1 MRFAAGSFSLFLQ
14 PIYPMA
20 AIRKIIN
27 DPVYGFITI
36 DHPLLLAIISHPYYQ
51 RLRNI
56 HQMAFAHLVYPGAVH
71 TRLLHSLGAYHLMCI
86 ALQELKGKGVVIN
99 EEEELGAKIAILLHD
114 VGHGPFSHALEQ
126 ELLPGVHHERLSLAI
141 MEELNAEFNNQL
153 ETALAIFTNKHP
165 KKFLHQLVSGQLDVD
180 RMDYLNRDS
189 FFTGVAEG
197 VIGYDRI
204 MKMLAVADGNLVV
217 EEKAIYSI
225 EKFLLSRRLMYW
237 QVYLHKTV
245 VASEK
250 MLVMILRRAKE
261 LISKG
266 VKITAAT
273 DQLEHFLHFGVS
285 EKEDRKKLLKGFCS
299 MDDHDIMA
307 TIKNW
312 QQHEDKVLSRLC
324 ADLVQRRIMRIR
336 LQAQPFD
343 EAELVAKRKELAAK
357 MNVTEEEAS
366 YFVFGG
372 EANNRL
378 YNPESESIT
387 ILYKDGTRKDIS
399 EVDNALINVKT
410 SMAVKKHYI
419 CWLRT
424 D

>member
-1 MRFAAGSFSLFLQ
+1 MKFAADDFLLFLQ
-14 PIYPMA
+14 PTYPMA

-86 ALQELKGKGVVIN
+86 ALQELKGKGVEIN
-99 EEEELGAKIAILLHD
+99 EDEELGAKIAILLHD

-153 ETALAIFTNKHP
+153 ETALAIFTNRYP

-204 MKMLAVADGNLVV
+204 MKMLAVADGDLVV

-261 LISKG
+261 LIANG
-266 VKITAAT
+266 GKITAAT
-273 DQLEHFLHFGVS
+273 DPLEHFLHFGLS

-324 ADLVQRRIMRIR
+324 SDLVQRRIMRIR

-343 EAELVAKRKELAAK
+343 EAAMAAKRKELAEK
-357 MNVTEEEAS
+357 MKVTEEEAA

-372 EANNRL
+372 EANNQL